1 MLFSGNIMLTINS
14 SFSLQLKENSILN
27 PMSIDK
33 ESEKI
38 ELSAVCVSDCL
49 VLSLEVSHILKIY
62 EVYP

>member
-1 MLFSGNIMLTINS
+1 MLTINS

-27 PMSIDK
+27 PMSIAK

-49 VLSLEVSHILKIY
+49 VFSLEVSHILKIY